1 MQIDSTR
8 LHEALNEIAIKCH
21 NLEFDAVSCVTAIRR
36 ALCDIEADTASKNAI
51 KKYAGALEGLK
62 DR

>member
-21 NLEFDAVSCVTAIRR
+21 NCEVDAVSCITAIRR
-36 ALCDIEADTASKNAI
+36 ALCDIEADTALRRAREVVEKL
-51 KKYAGALEGLK
+51 Y
-62 DR
+62 D